1 MAEAQKSLSAFG
13 GKGGAPTPANG
24 KPGQKV
30 NPRAMTP
37 SMKAL
42 SQMVGGDKGAFF
54 NGPGSAAEQEV
65 EALRAHFQAQIDG
78 LRAQLEAA
86 SAANASTSGSGSWE
100 AAAPMH
106 EELEALRAFVE
117 KEISGLKQGLAAAG
131 AAGAGAGAGSRSAFT
146 PPLSDDDTAAG
157 DDSVIRPRGLG
168 QGGMQQQQA
177 AAVPPP
183 IVLGSYS
190 AAVTAALA
198 QAAQND
204 PDEDDDD
211 DYYGEE
217 ERKYQSARE
226 ALRQQE
232 LQRFR
237 SQMAERGRRM
247 SGSFTPQH
255 ELRSYG
261 GAGGLM

>member
-1 MAEAQKSLSAFG
+1 MPEAQKSLGVFGTKASTPAHGAAKG
-13 GKGGAPTPANG
+13 GKPPLRT
-24 KPGQKV
+24 
-30 NPRAMTP
+30 PRAMTP
-37 SMKAL
+37 AMKAM
-42 SQMVGGDKGAFF
+42 SQSVGGNGAFF
-54 NGPGSAAEQEV
+54 NATGSAAEQEID
-65 EALRAHFQAQIDG
+65 ALRAHFQAQIDG

-86 SAANASTSGSGSWE
+86 SAASNSGSWE

-117 KEISGLKQGLAAAG
+117 KEIGQIKQGLPQSVQG
-131 AAGAGAGAGSRSAFT
+131 QGQGHSVGFT
-146 PPLSDDDTAAG
+146 PPLSDDDTMAG

-168 QGGMQQQQA
+168 AAGGGGVPVA
-177 AAVPPP
+177 ATVPAP

-198 QAAQND
+198 KAAEND
-204 PDEDDDD
+204 PDDDDD

-247 SGSFTPQH
+247 SGSFTPQQ
-255 ELRSYG
+255 ELRTY

>member
-1 MAEAQKSLSAFG
+1 
-13 GKGGAPTPANG
+13 
-24 KPGQKV
+24 
-30 NPRAMTP
+30 MTP

-42 SQMVGGDKGAFF
+42 SQMVGGEKGAFF
-54 NGPGSAAEQEV
+54 NAGGSSAEQEV
-65 EALRAHFQAQIDG
+65 EALRTHFQAQIDG
-78 LRAQLEAA
+78 LRAQLEEAA
-86 SAANASTSGSGSWE
+86 AANSAGSGAWE

-117 KEISGLKQGLAAAG
+117 KEISGLKQNMAATGALP
-131 AAGAGAGAGSRSAFT
+131 AAGAGNRAAFT
-146 PPLSDDDTAAG
+146 PPLSDDETG
-157 DDSVIRPRGLG
+157 SGNDSVIRPRGL
-168 QGGMQQQQA
+168 QGMGSSMGMGMGMGQQQA
-177 AAVPPP
+177 AAVPTPAP

-204 PDEDDDD
+204 PDDDE

-232 LQRFR
+232 LHRFR

-247 SGSFTPQH
+247 SGSFTPQQ
-255 ELRSYG
+255 ELRTYG
-261 GAGGLM
+261 GASGLM